1 MDISF
6 FDLSGGINQAT
17 TRTELGLATQKIFW
31 SDSENVELYNNRGI
45 IRQKG
50 NTLFIELPVSE
61 KIIKL
66 CQMESDGEFKLVI
79 ITVSGKVYVYN
90 EKTNNLTL
98 TDLTLT
104 GTKPLVVPFLR
115 GVIISSESDAMC
127 YLKDNADY
135 DVEEYE
141 VNDIA
146 GNTLYPEHITVHKGR
161 VWCSKGST
169 LYYSAIGSYSDFTTE
184 NDAGYINDFHTD
196 TADIVSMASYKD
208 YLAIYKRD
216 RVYLL
221 SGSSP
226 EDFSVALFADRGL
239 YAPNAVVN
247 VDNMQIFLS
256 NGMYALEQVGELNQI
271 RLGSEISRNIR
282 KEFDNFDRSRL
293 GDSFVVHYPK
303 KHQVW
308 VFIPYFDKSYFNT
321 IWINDYLNRCWYKR
335 VVPQNITTACVF
347 DSNIVS
353 ADSEGKIYVE
363 DFGSTFDGEPIK
375 FMWKSPFLSLSKVL
389 HRKLIDEFYFV
400 LDDVQD
406 NNFNFSLYKD
416 YDSEYKEDTEL
427 IYSKHYTHFM
437 WAGDDTPD
445 TAQYKWNDGES
456 ESPIWPVTTNVM
468 EKAEICGS
476 NFSVQLCVEGSEVTD
491 NCAIIGLQ
499 FREIYNDD

>member
-6 FDLSGGINQAT
+6 FDLSGGINQST
-17 TRTELGLATQKIFW
+17 TKTELGLAVQKIYW
-31 SDSENVELYNNRGI
+31 ADSKNVELYNNRGI

-50 NTLFIELPVSE
+50 NTLFLELPVVE
-61 KIIKL
+61 EVKKL

-79 ITVSGKVYVYN
+79 ITISGKIYVYD
-90 EKTNNLTL
+90 EKTDNLTQVNK
-98 TDLTLT
+98 TLT

-115 GVIISSESDAMC
+115 GAIISSESDSMC
-127 YLKDNADY
+127 YLKNNANY
-135 DVEEYE
+135 DVEEYT
-141 VNDIA
+141 VNDIS
-146 GNTLYPEHITVHKGR
+146 GNTLYPDFITVHKGR

-169 LYYSAIGSYSDFTTE
+169 LYYSAIGSYSDFTTPD
-184 NDAGYINDFHTD
+184 DAGYINDFHTD
-196 TADIVSMASYKD
+196 TADIISMCSYKD
-208 YLAIYKRD
+208 YLAIYKHD

-221 SGSSP
+221 SGSNP
-226 EDFSVALFADRGL
+226 EDFSVALFADRGV

-247 VDNMQIFLS
+247 VDNKQIFLS
-256 NGMYALEQVGELNQI
+256 NGIYALEQVGELNQI
-271 RLGSEISRNIR
+271 RLGSEISKNIR
-282 KEFDNFDRSRL
+282 KEFDNFDKSRL
-293 GDSFVVHYPK
+293 KESFIVHYPK

-308 VFIPYFDKSYFNT
+308 FFVPYFDKSYFNT
-321 IWINDYLNRCWYKR
+321 IWINDYLNHCWYKR
-335 VVPQNITTACVF
+335 IVPQNISAACIF

-353 ADSEGKIYVE
+353 ADSDGKIYIE
-363 DFGSTFDGEPIK
+363 DIGNTFDGVPIE
-375 FMWKSPFLSLSKVL
+375 FMWKSPFLSLGNVL

-406 NNFNFSLYKD
+406 NNFKFSLYKD
-416 YDSEYKEDTEL
+416 YDGEYKEDTEL

-437 WAGDDTPD
+437 WADDNTPD

-456 ESPIWPVTTNVM
+456 DSPVWPVTINVM